1 MSRSP
6 AHVAL
11 VALVAVAVAC
21 GPATDTPP
29 ELGTVPRVAAS
40 PAPEATPE
48 ATPDEV
54 ESRARGNGIRVA
66 DGAAREAL
74 NKHRERLSEERELA
88 IKYADGALGDALTTK
103 RLLLVDAAAPADTRE
118 VRYYLLRG
126 DVPTPASFDA
136 LKDARGEDGG
146 RASSFVL
153 GGEDA
158 ARPGLFRD
166 VFRKGRGG
174 RKWAFN
180 QSGLFLDF
188 LAGNQT
194 YQCTPW
200 GNPTRNVFGWQ
211 KPCYLLNEGTVSTF
225 KELMEGTDWDAYGVG
240 KYAKCSDCMVHC
252 GFEAT
257 AVADSVHKPWKAAK
271 VALAGVRT
279 EGAFAPD
286 IPIDRARPAEY
297 VFSAN
302 VQKTL
307 TQMREEE
314 AREAAAKAT
323 AAE

>member
-166 VFRKGRGG
+166 VDEGRYTACAVVGPPEDPARKAALARAATELEAEIKATGKSMAEALKTTGG
-174 RKWAFN
+174 AVPRPPKIEWSAYPVRCAGAEITGAPV
-180 QSGLFLDF
+180 SRVVV
-188 LAGNQT
+188 LAG
-194 YQCTPW
+194 
-200 GNPTRNVFGWQ
+200 
-211 KPCYLLNEGTVSTF
+211 S
-225 KELMEGTDWDAYGVG
+225 
-240 KYAKCSDCMVHC
+240 
-252 GFEAT
+252 
-257 AVADSVHKPWKAAK
+257 
-271 VALAGVRT
+271 
-279 EGAFAPD
+279 
-286 IPIDRARPAEY
+286 
-297 VFSAN
+297 
-302 VQKTL
+302 
-307 TQMREEE
+307 
-314 AREAAAKAT
+314 
-323 AAE
+323 